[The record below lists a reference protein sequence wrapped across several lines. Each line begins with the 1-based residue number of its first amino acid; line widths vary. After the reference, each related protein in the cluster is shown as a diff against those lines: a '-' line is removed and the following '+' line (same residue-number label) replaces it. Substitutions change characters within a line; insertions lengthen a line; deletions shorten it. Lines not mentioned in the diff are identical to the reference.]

1 MTRRGKRVVLI
12 CILITVASAVIIG
25 YGVGKLLQTK
35 DEKIDAPKISEVIE
49 DECTEEYKEE
59 QNVTEV
65 NSTEEKVSSNAILI
79 LKKYYIQCDHTINEY
94 VELPQELVNMTKEQ
108 VQAHY
113 PDWEVIE
120 PVLLSYIQ
128 VQAHYPDWEV
138 IGFEKGKII
147 LYKEFDGVCGE
158 HFKLRV
164 ENGKVVIYLVSQE
177 GRESLYEKTNIS
189 SEYLTETDLINM
201 QDGLEIYGKEELNKV
216 IEDFE

>member
-1 MTRRGKRVVLI
+1 MTRRGKRVILI

-94 VELPQELVNMTKEQ
+94 VDLPKELVNMTKDE
-108 VQAHY
+108 VQK
-113 PDWEVIE
+113 
-120 PVLLSYIQ
+120 
-128 VQAHYPDWEV
+128 HYPDWEV
-138 IGFEKGKII
+138 IGFEKGKVI
-147 LYKEFDGVCGE
+147 LYKEFDEVCGE

-164 ENGKVVIYLVSQE
+164 ENGKVVVYIVDTD
-177 GRESLYEKTNIS
+177 GKESLYEKTNIS

-201 QDGLEIYGKEELNKV
+201 QDGLEIYGKEELNQI